1 MKLEDRI
8 ATSIRGRTGHVFL
21 RRDFAHLG
29 SPSQLSVALKALQ
42 VKGVIKRLGS
52 GVYARLI
59 KDPITGKT
67 AVALD
72 DVALAAE
79 VFRRLGIPVEVD
91 ITDVDASAAQAGV
104 VVSGS
109 ASASANRV
117 TVSTGPRHRLSRK
130 LDIASHSVVYAG
142 LPKAPFGRIARH
154 PLARHPPAQKTV
166 ASQYPPITAT
176 ARRVM
181 ALVDHHKIA
190 YVQTPRDRW
199 ADDVTR
205 LAGDT
210 VEQDPV
216 ADLLQALKQAGKVSG
231 REMAQMLVDHLR
243 EEKRV
248 RSIR

>member
-42 VKGVIKRLGS
+42 VKGVIRRLGS

-91 ITDVDASAAQAGV
+91 ISDVDASAAQAGV

-109 ASASANRV
+109 ALASANRV
-117 TVSTGPRHRLSRK
+117 TVSTGPQHRLSRK

-142 LPKAPFGRIARH
+142 LPKAPFGRVARH
-154 PLARHPPAQKTV
+154 PLARHPPAQKV

-190 YVQTPRDRW
+190 YVQTSRDRW
-199 ADDVTR
+199 AVDVTR

-216 ADLLQALKQAGKVSG
+216 ADLLQALKHAGKVSG